1 MTPPPPLSRIYD
13 LSRLSDAGD
22 EVRIVADPE
31 QRARVAEWAGADSVP
46 SFEARVTLR
55 RRAANRFDY
64 QAALTADIVQLCVV
78 SLEPVPA
85 HLAMDVTR
93 ELHLAKF
100 PASAKIAQHE
110 VAPTDEGPEELEDT
124 HYDLAAPLLE
134 DFALALDPY
143 PRAPGVVFEAPP
155 DKDPPESPF
164 AALKPLAGRQ

>member
-1 MTPPPPLSRIYD
+1 MIPPPLSRIYD

-22 EVRIVADPE
+22 EIVIAANPE
-31 QRARVAEWAGADSVP
+31 QRARLAEWAGVESIG

-55 RRAANRFDY
+55 RLSASRFDY
-64 QAALTADIVQLCVV
+64 EAALSADIVQSCVV

-85 HLAMDVTR
+85 HVAVDIAR

-110 VAPTDEGPEELEDT
+110 VAPSDEGPEELEDS